1 MWHNKYITSPKFFCT
16 LYLIYFFCL
25 QTNPQM
31 TTKNGIIYMSSP
43 LKFSDFVSFGFLLSL
58 VNKPPKLLQKMVLL
72 YIISLSLKSWHSFCL
87 WFSSFAH
94 KQNPKIL
101 QAWHSKNVYNLFG
114 PHTRHFFSGLFV
126 GGHLVQSAYLVKW
139 IDGGERAQDENR
151 RWERS
156 GTSPGRSIT
165 TKRIPVPHLKWNQES
180 DFRSG
185 S

>member
-1 MWHNKYITSPKFFCT
+1 MCHNKYITSPKFFCT

-58 VNKPPKLLQKMVLL
+58 VNKPPKLLQKMDLL

-101 QAWHSKNVYNLFG
+101 QAWHSKNVYSLFG
-114 PHTRHFFSGLFV
+114 PSYEALFF
-126 GGHLVQSAYLVKW
+126 
-139 IDGGERAQDENR
+139 RAFR
-151 RWERS
+151 RWPSGAVSLSCKVNWRWRTRS
-156 GTSPGRSIT
+156 GWESTVGT
-165 TKRIPVPHLKWNQES
+165 LWNKPW
-180 DFRSG
+180 
-185 S
+185 